1 MATTKNLHI
10 PIPIQ
15 WHEKLKELANLS
27 NSTATELVRSAII
40 EFIKNQEKKAIDDA
54 IIKFASEY
62 GGTEFD
68 IDPAL
73 EETSLESL
81 RNN

>member
-1 MATTKNLHI
+1 MGTTKNLHI

-15 WHEKLKELANLS
+15 WHEKLKELATLS
-27 NSTATELVRSAII
+27 NSTVTELVRSAII

-54 IIKFASEY
+54 ILKFASEY
-62 GGTEFD
+62 GGSEFD
-68 IDPAL
+68 IDPDL